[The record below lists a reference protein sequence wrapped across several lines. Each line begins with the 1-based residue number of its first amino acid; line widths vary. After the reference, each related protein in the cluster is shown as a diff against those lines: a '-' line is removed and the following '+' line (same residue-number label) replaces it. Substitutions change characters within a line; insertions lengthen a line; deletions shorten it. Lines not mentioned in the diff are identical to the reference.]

1 MNTQQLGEDNLI
13 RRLKRLVPGRADV
26 IAGIGDD
33 CAVVRTGRRDPYD
46 ILLKSDPVIEGVH
59 FHQEAKGA
67 AIGHKALGR
76 VLSDLAAMGGEPLW
90 IMVDLV
96 SPPTGS
102 VANIEAI
109 YKGLARLARRYGAA
123 IVGGDTSSGKV
134 LEVHVFAVGRVPRG
148 KAIMRSG
155 ARPGD
160 VLYVTGTLGG
170 SGLGRHLKFE
180 PRLAEGQ
187 WLRNSG
193 LVTAMMD
200 VSDGLATD
208 LRRLVA
214 ASGTGAVLD
223 IVHIPVSGAARRLAR
238 QCRDTHLP
246 LTERQL
252 HQNEAA
258 PLSLCSGRTLC
269 DRNVPGP
276 SALEHALADGED
288 FELLFTVPR
297 RKVKLFE
304 SAWRKAFRLPCTRI
318 GEMTAKP
325 GRVELRDGLCCEE
338 LTLRGY
344 EHFNHCLQ

>member
-1 MNTQQLGEDNLI
+1 MNAQQIGEDNLI

-46 ILLKSDPVIEGVH
+46 LLLKSDPVIEGVH
-59 FHQEAKGA
+59 FDPEAKGA

-76 VLSDLAAMGGEPLW
+76 VFSDLAAMGGEPLW

-102 VANIEAI
+102 VAHIEAI

-134 LEVHVFAVGRVPRG
+134 LEVHVFAVGRVRRR

-170 SGLGRHLKFE
+170 SGLGRHLTFE

-187 WLRNSG
+187 WLRKSG

-208 LRRLVA
+208 LRRMAA

-223 IVHIPVSGAARRLAR
+223 IARIPISAAALRMKQEPNPSKEGSQRR
-238 QCRDTHLP
+238 
-246 LTERQL
+246 
-252 HQNEAA
+252 EAHSLLA
-258 PLSLCSGRTLC
+258 PLLGGVGVGFLLPASLK
-269 DRNVPGP
+269 
-276 SALEHALADGED
+276 HALADGED

-304 SAWRKAFRLPCTRI
+304 PAWRKVFCLPCTRI

>member
-13 RRLKRLVPGRADV
+13 RRLKRLVPGRTDV
-26 IAGIGDD
+26 ITGIGDD

-46 ILLKSDPVIEGVH
+46 LLLKSDPVIEGVH
-59 FHQEAKGA
+59 FLPEAKGA

-90 IMVDLV
+90 ILVNLV

-102 VANIEAI
+102 VAHIEAI

-134 LEVHVFAVGRVPRG
+134 LEVHVFAVGRVCRG
-148 KAIMRSG
+148 KAVLRSG
-155 ARPGD
+155 ARAGD
-160 VLYVTGTLGG
+160 ALYVTGTLGG
-170 SGLGRHLKFE
+170 SGLGRHLTFE
-180 PRLAEGQ
+180 PRLAEGR
-187 WLRNSG
+187 WLCDSG

-208 LRRLVA
+208 LRRMAA

-223 IVHIPVSGAARRLAR
+223 RSCIPISPAALRMDQKSASP
-238 QCRDTHLP
+238 HS
-246 LTERQL
+246 QL
-252 HQNEAA
+252 STRNFQPA
-258 PLSLCSGRTLC
+258 TL
-269 DRNVPGP
+269 N
-276 SALEHALADGED
+276 SLEHALADGED

-304 SAWRKAFRLPCTRI
+304 SAWCKAFRLPCTRI

-325 GRVELRDGLCCEE
+325 GKVELRDGKCCEE
-338 LTLRGY
+338 LTLHGY
-344 EHFNHCLQ
+344 EHFSPHLQ